1 MEQFITGGED
11 KQNERL
17 SKMSALAR
25 ELYDDS
31 RYSHLNKIQNANRD
45 MMESFKTM
53 KDNLR
58 TAIENLK
65 KAAQE
70 RDEVDRSLAEKAKL
84 EAELLVQNTLI
95 QQKIVQTTTSE
106 SQTMELGKAP
116 EFIVTLT
123 DAVVPEGSKFTF
135 ECQVTGDPEP
145 DISWYKD
152 GMCIENNPDYKTIF
166 ENGKC
171 SLTIEET
178 FTEDSAKFKCKA
190 SNRYGSVDTIATL
203 SVKETDVSTLLQPPQ
218 FVEFLKPGKAMEGK
232 SFQFECKVTGNPLPT
247 VQWYKNDV
255 CIDNSSDYAI
265 TYNNGEAVLRFEEV
279 FLEDH
284 ALYMCKATNDAGIDQ
299 CQAYL
304 TVERKYFYITKY
316 IFHNLIYYIIQ
327 LWSQQK
333 SLYLSWRFRI
343 PWLEQDKR

>member
-1 MEQFITGGED
+1 MEHFISSGEY

-17 SKMSALAR
+17 NKMSALAR
-25 ELYDDS
+25 DLYDDS
-31 RYSHLNKIQNANRD
+31 RYSHLNKIQNSNRD
-45 MMESFKTM
+45 MMTSFETM
-53 KDNLR
+53 RDNLR
-58 TAIENLK
+58 TAIDNLK
-65 KAAQE
+65 AAAIE

-84 EAELLVQNTLI
+84 EAELLAQSEMI
-95 QQKIVQTTTSE
+95 QQITVKTTTSE
-106 SQTMELGKAP
+106 SQTVDLGKAP
-116 EFIVTLT
+116 EFTVLLT

-135 ECQVTGDPEP
+135 ECQVVGDPEP
-145 DISWYKD
+145 DVTWYKD
-152 GMCIENNPDYKTIF
+152 GMSIQNNPDYKTVF

-190 SNRYGSVDTIATL
+190 INNYGSADTCATL
-203 SVKETDVSTLLQPPQ
+203 SVRETDVNTLLQPPQ
-218 FVEFLKPGKAMEGK
+218 FVELLKPGKAMEGK
-232 SFQFECKVTGNPLPT
+232 SFQFECKVIGNPLPT

-255 CIDNSSDYAI
+255 CIDNSKDYGI

-304 TVERKYFYITKY
+304 MVERKF
-316 IFHNLIYYIIQ
+316 FIYH
-327 LWSQQK
+327 L
-333 SLYLSWRFRI
+333 RTR
-343 PWLEQDKR
+343 